1 MTKYWLLEISPS
13 DCLVSWMGRVR
24 PQGGFGSDSPKAVK
38 GSGVDRAGTGLVSS
52 RLRDYLTAHT
62 MLWDLM

>member
-1 MTKYWLLEISPS
+1 MLA
-13 DCLVSWMGRVR
+13 VR
-24 PQGGFGSDSPKAVK
+24 DQSIRLPCFMDGESEALGGFRSDLPKAVK

-52 RLRDYLTAHT
+52 RPRDYLTAHT